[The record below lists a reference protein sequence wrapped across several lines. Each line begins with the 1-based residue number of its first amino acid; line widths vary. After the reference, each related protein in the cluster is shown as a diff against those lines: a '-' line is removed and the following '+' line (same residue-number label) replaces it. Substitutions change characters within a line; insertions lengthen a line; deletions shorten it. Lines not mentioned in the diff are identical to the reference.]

1 MIKKTI
7 MGVFVVIVIGVFIG
21 FNYLLIQNEKTDIS
35 IQEMEVEKR
44 SNSLTISQQ
53 YASIDG
59 YKTEINDLNQQ
70 ITSFN
75 QELITKDV
83 KIGELEEQS
92 IEKDGVIIER
102 EDLINKF
109 KQNLDVSLVGQQPR
123 EWIEFMHNKEYE
135 KAYARFNKEI
145 DDGTNALVLSEFR
158 SYYSKNIDSIEIKYL
173 EVVTRGIPENI
184 KNDLI
189 IVAVVNVLTPKGAN
203 LLNEA
208 AELNENQDGQSGTEN
223 QDGQNMPQ
231 DTDKSVT
238 VDLDN
243 TPGITP
249 NIQSSAMDV
258 TTQSIAANPTGNIS
272 DTNPTGNISDVHP
285 FGSEVDTNTDG
296 ENYTQNSTMK
306 NVQNNGNPSEEQSS
320 LSSILNDNANHIS
333 FDELEDDS
341 IFKNGENQL
350 FFLMNYKKEANDW
363 EIVKI
368 VQKL

>member
-21 FNYLLIQNEKTDIS
+21 FNYLLVQNEKTDIS

-203 LLNEA
+203 LLNEV
-208 AELNENQDGQSGTEN
+208 AELNEN

-231 DTDKSVT
+231 DTDESMT
-238 VDLDN
+238 VDLNN

-249 NIQSSAMDV
+249 NIQSSARDV

-272 DTNPTGNISDVHP
+272 DTNPTGYISDVHP
-285 FGSEVDTNTDG
+285 FGSGVGINTEG

-320 LSSILNDNANHIS
+320 LSSILNDNANLIS